1 MPRKGSQPPKERRKK
16 NMLTLTVLFTLLL
29 DFLFTAGLLWLLL
42 FVLQFAG
49 VFITF
54 TWGLAFV
61 VWVAVIIIKL
71 MFK

>member
-1 MPRKGSQPPKERRKK
+1 MIA
-16 NMLTLTVLFTLLL
+16 LVVLALVA
-29 DFLFTAGLLWLLL
+29 DFFITAGLLWLLL

-54 TWGLAFV
+54 TWSLAFV